1 MRRAA
6 FSVIA
11 ILFVGFALLGDAQT
25 CQVPSEMRPA
35 INNLKFSEGAPG
47 DAPPG
52 WYLGPEWFSQM
63 APAHEAKTVS
73 GSACNGGQQCATVY
87 SIREIPS
94 TQISFLYQ
102 VVDAAQYRGS
112 RLTYRADVRADVAPG
127 SVARLLVRVHRVDCS
142 TSFRYDMGDHP
153 ITASAWTSY
162 QLQAPIA
169 PDARDIEFGVQLIG
183 KGAAWI
189 DNISMNFA
197 AATK

>member
-1 MRRAA
+1 MR
-6 FSVIA
+6 S
-11 ILFVGFALLGDAQT
+11 T
-25 CQVPSEMRPA
+25 
-35 INNLKFSEGAPG
+35 INNLKFSEGHPG

-52 WYLGPEWFSQM
+52 WFLGPEWFSPQM
-63 APAHEAKTVS
+63 APAHETKTVS

-94 TQISFLYQ
+94 MQTSFLYQ

-112 RLTYRADVRADVAPG
+112 RLTYHADVRADVAPG

-142 TSFRYDMGDHP
+142 TSFRDDMGDHP
-153 ITASAWTSY
+153 ITASAWSSY
-162 QLQAPIA
+162 RIQVPID
-169 PDARDIEFGVQLIG
+169 PDARDIEFGIQLIG
-183 KGAAWI
+183 KGTAWI